1 MRINRENLAVST
13 PGGDA
18 FAETPAE
25 VRPLHGVL
33 FVLACLAVAVC
44 LLIFTVWA
52 VILLTYTPGDPE
64 QAGMGEIGVMLG
76 EMAAAFLVLA
86 LWEMFRPVWLVG
98 LVLSGAL
105 ALRRRGKPQWLWVT
119 SLCMVG
125 AMAVMGAV
133 MRVWL

>member
-1 MRINRENLAVST
+1 MRKDDERFAVPT

-18 FAETPAE
+18 LSEATAE

-105 ALRRRGKPQWLWVT
+105 ALRRRGKPRWLWVT

>member
-1 MRINRENLAVST
+1 MRKDDERLAAPI

-25 VRPLHGVL
+25 VRPLHGIL

-64 QAGMGEIGVMLG
+64 QAGMGEIGVM
-76 EMAAAFLVLA
+76 M
-86 LWEMFRPVWLVG
+86 
-98 LVLSGAL
+98 
-105 ALRRRGKPQWLWVT
+105 
-119 SLCMVG
+119 G

>member
-1 MRINRENLAVST
+1 MRKDDERLAAPT

-18 FAETPAE
+18 FAEAPAE

-52 VILLTYTPGDPE
+52 V
-64 QAGMGEIGVMLG
+64 
-76 EMAAAFLVLA
+76 
-86 LWEMFRPVWLVG
+86 
-98 LVLSGAL
+98 
-105 ALRRRGKPQWLWVT
+105 
-119 SLCMVG
+119 
-125 AMAVMGAV
+125 